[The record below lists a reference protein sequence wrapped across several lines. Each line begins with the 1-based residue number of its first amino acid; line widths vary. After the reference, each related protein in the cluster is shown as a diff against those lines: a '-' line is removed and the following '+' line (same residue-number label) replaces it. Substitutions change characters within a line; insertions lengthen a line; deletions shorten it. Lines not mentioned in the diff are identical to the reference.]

1 MDLEQ
6 GDILWVGKGRAI
18 KDFEKFFEDTPSDAL
33 SAVIAVAMDMN
44 ASYNKLVAKHLP
56 NAQIVY
62 DRFHMQSQFGRDV
75 LGVVRLDE
83 ARKHKARSKEIL
95 ADIGV
100 DTDKETKQSLK
111 ETAKAEK
118 REYSKLKKLR
128 WPLLTNGSNL
138 SEDKTAHL
146 QSILQD
152 HHDLAV
158 CYAMKEEMCRLYEL
172 TDYQQA
178 WDGWNKWFKAAKESG
193 IPALVKFATQKEIRI
208 PGLVAHAIFQISTGK
223 LEGFNNKIKVAK
235 RIAYG
240 YRDDAF
246 FFTLIRYLSLPAVR
260 SSSHKIP

>member
-1 MDLEQ
+1 M
-6 GDILWVGKGRAI
+6 
-18 KDFEKFFEDTPSDAL
+18 PSDAL
-33 SAVIAVAMDMN
+33 SAVVAVAMDMN
-44 ASYNKLVAKHLP
+44 ASYNKLVTQHLP
-56 NAQIVY
+56 KAQIVY

-95 ADIGV
+95 ADIEEN
-100 DTDKETKQSLK
+100 TDKETKQSLK

-128 WPLLTNGSNL
+128 WTLLTNGGNL
-138 SEDKTAHL
+138 SEGRSDHL
-146 QSILQD
+146 QSVLQD

-178 WDGWNKWFKAAKESG
+178 IDGWTKWFEAAKESA
-193 IPALVKFATQKEIRI
+193 IPALVKFAMQKEARL
-208 PGLVAHAIFQISTGK
+208 PGLAAHAIFRISTGK

-235 RIAYG
+235 RIGYG
-240 YRDDAF
+240 YRDEDF
-246 FFTLIRYLSLPAVR
+246 FFTLIRYLSLPR
-260 SSSHKIP
+260 SCLHGNP